1 MKRPGECGGWKAG
14 RFVMSAVGRRKPTCR
29 ARGINRMTEMIPMS
43 ALVLL
48 LTSLSPLVIS
58 HIHPHARSGSGKKV
72 EAAEADHLKEELE
85 LESFNFTSVENM
97 THEERDFHYFRLHD
111 FDKNDLLDGLEV
123 LKAMSHSHAKI
134 MTEEA
139 DIDSSFDEMVG
150 MIDKVAVNIYSGIV
164 NNKMFL

>member
-1 MKRPGECGGWKAG
+1 MG
-14 RFVMSAVGRRKPTCR
+14 S
-29 ARGINRMTEMIPMS
+29 
-43 ALVLL
+43 
-48 LTSLSPLVIS
+48 LTSLLALVNS
-58 HIHPHARSGSGKKV
+58 HIHPHARSAKKMETPE
-72 EAAEADHLKEELE
+72 EARNHLELE

-134 MTEEA
+134 MKEEA

-150 MIDKVAVNIYSGIV
+150 MIDKVLERDDANKDGFLSYSEFVAGRRREESDYDNAV
-164 NNKMFL
+164 